1 MADERREMQ
10 RRRLLERL
18 TAIALLLAS
27 ILVIGGVGV
36 ILYSGAI
43 AWVGMIAMGISVF
56 LLAGAQAA
64 SYGVDQFRFVS
75 RRSRGNERVEHLSRW
90 NKIKTSSA
98 LHNLLTVLGAILLLM
113 GLIGRMGLIELNL
126 TGRQADRAIALFL
139 VLYAF
144 NSAYAHWQSLHVSLD
159 PDRTAA
165 TRILFWAGLQLGVLI
180 GAFALY
186 IGILDAE
193 LAVGAVTLGSTDSAM
208 LIVAAL
214 TVSGAML
221 QISRGLPSIFA
232 ILSDP
237 RTAVRGGYA
246 SKTKSVLMPTMVA
259 FTLLLVFVLLI
270 VIFGAGIF
278 SVLETVNESGSVVAV
293 LALMVVAVLVGVG
306 ISFYLARQEDKVELF
321 KEVQSHEQKMATGII
336 AASATVG
343 GILLIM
349 AVMVNKGTA
358 VFGMHGDAWMHLA
371 SFGMI
376 VALAPYGVYAGRR
389 RHRIKNMEARFPD
402 FLRDLASSHKGGLT
416 LVQSV
421 QIASRG
427 EYGDLSSEIQR
438 LADQLSWNVSFEEAF
453 GHFADRVN
461 TPLLRRSVN
470 LVLEAGR
477 SGGSTTDVLLAA
489 ARDAREIKT
498 LERERNLNMSV
509 YTTVIYVTFFV
520 FLFVVGVLVGQ
531 FLPEIIRAGEA
542 TANSD
547 LDMGDGGL
555 NLGGVGEDDYRQFYF
570 IAASVQ
576 AIGNGMLAGIM
587 GSGNAST
594 GLRHAAIMV
603 LCTYIGFGFVL

>member
-1 MADERREMQ
+1 MVNERAEMI
-10 RRRLLERL
+10 RRKWAERI
-18 TAIALLLAS
+18 TAICLIGAS
-27 ILVIGGVGV
+27 VLVGGGVGV

-43 AWVGMIAMGISVF
+43 AWVGMLAMGF
-56 LLAGAQAA
+56 AALLLATAQAT
-64 SYGVDQFRFVS
+64 SYNIDQVRHLG
-75 RRSRGNERVEHLSRW
+75 RLNRGNERVERLSRW

-98 LHNLLTVLGAILLLM
+98 LHSLLTVLGAVLLLI
-113 GLIGRMGLIELNL
+113 GFIGRIGVIELSL
-126 TGRQADRAIALFL
+126 TGRQADRAIALFI
-139 VLYAF
+139 VVYAA
-144 NSAYAHWQSLHVSLD
+144 NAAYAHWQSMHVPLD

-165 TRILFWAGLQLGVLI
+165 TRILFWAGLQLSGVI
-180 GAFALY
+180 TAFALY
-186 IGILDAE
+186 IGAFDAS
-193 LAVGAVTLGSTDSAM
+193 LVVGLVTLGPTDSAI

-221 QISRGLPSIFA
+221 QVARGLPSLFA
-232 ILSDP
+232 IVADP

-246 SKTKSVLMPTMVA
+246 SRTKSVLMPTMVA
-259 FTLLLVFVLLI
+259 FTLLMVFVLLI

-278 SVLETVNESGSVVAV
+278 SVMQSVNESGSVVAV
-293 LALMVVAVLVGVG
+293 LLLMVVAVIVGIG
-306 ISFYLARQEDKVELF
+306 ISFFLARQEDKVELF
-321 KEVQSHEQKMATGII
+321 REAQSHEQKVATAILAVSLSI
-336 AASATVG
+336 AAV
-343 GILLIM
+343 LVIM
-349 AVMVNKGTA
+349 ALMVNQGKQIM
-358 VFGMHGDAWMHLA
+358 GMHGEAWIHLA
-371 SFGMI
+371 SLGLI
-376 VALAPYGVYAGRR
+376 TALAPYGIYAGRR

-427 EYGDLSSEIQR
+427 EYGDLSAEIQR

-477 SGGSTTDVLLAA
+477 SGGGTTDVLLAA

-520 FLFVVGVLVGQ
+520 FLFVVAVLVGQ

-542 TANSD
+542 TANSN
-547 LDMGDGGL
+547 LDMGESGL
-555 NLGGVGEDDYRQFYF
+555 NLGGVGESDYRQFYF

-587 GSGNAST
+587 GSGSAAA
-594 GLRHAAIMV
+594 GLRHAAVMIV
-603 LCTYIGFGFVL
+603 CTYISFGFLL